1 MSKEKKAKL
10 NTVQNGKG
18 DRPRSIS
25 KKFWQNYDQIQWKRK
40 KIKNLK

>member
-1 MSKEKKAKL
+1 MSKGKTAKL

-25 KKFWQNYDQIQWKRK
+25 KKFWQNYDTIRWDLK
-40 KIKNLK
+40 KKKK